1 VTLREVC
8 VRSSWFL
15 LFVFVLLLCLPTGAQ
30 QTASAGANG
39 QTKTDS
45 TKTPRVLVIGV
56 NGAEWDIIRPLILR
70 GEMPNLANMMEN
82 GISGKLQTTSD
93 PNCPKV
99 YSSIFT
105 STSDSENGISGF
117 EVNGVTARSDYLKGT
132 PFWSALSDKGITVG
146 MANVPGTF
154 PVRAVNGYMV
164 SGMLTQGK
172 DCDGI
177 LCSPKLSEVVH
188 GEPVY
193 PKEMK
198 SELMKKV
205 GDFWIDCSAMP
216 TSEELAGNEKEVIE
230 KWLDRVS
237 EIRDKQTQ
245 LFEYLLDHH
254 PTDFTMFAQSC
265 EDRTGHWLYPIRPN
279 NVGYNPKVHEVRV
292 DAFPNQY
299 RAFDNVLGKILSHF
313 DKNTTVFVISD
324 HGIKPLRDPGPF
336 SPHGSHNHIS
346 SPIIAHHDFIDGDDV
361 PGIFVA
367 TGPRIRH
374 GERIM
379 GLQMNVLDIA
389 PTVLSIYGVSI
400 PTQMKGRVLTE
411 IFEDDAKAKQQ
422 LTKADNF

>member
-1 VTLREVC
+1 MRIANRLLTGLFCLTLATC
-8 VRSSWFL
+8 
-15 LFVFVLLLCLPTGAQ
+15 AY
-30 QTASAGANG
+30 G
-39 QTKTDS
+39 QTKHDRPE
-45 TKTPRVLVIGV
+45 TPRVLLIGV

-105 STSDSENGISGF
+105 STPDTENGITGF
-117 EVNGVTARSDYLKGT
+117 EVNYVPARSDFLKGT

-164 SGMLTQGK
+164 SGMLTQSK
-172 DCDGI
+172 DCNGI
-177 LCSPKLSEVVH
+177 LCSPKLSEVIN

-193 PKEMK
+193 PKKMMP
-198 SELMKKV
+198 ELMKNV

-216 TSEELAGNEKEVIE
+216 TAEELAGNEKQVIE

-237 EIRDKQTQ
+237 EIREQQTR
-245 LFEYLLDHH
+245 LFEYLLEKH

-299 RAFDNVLGKILSHF
+299 RAFDHVLGKILSHF

-324 HGIKPLRDPGPF
+324 HGIKPLRDPGPMV
-336 SPHGSHNHIS
+336 SHGSHTSMNT
-346 SPIIAHHDFIDGDDV
+346 IIAHHDFVDGDDV

-367 TGPRIRH
+367 MGPGIRH
-374 GERIM
+374 DARIM

-389 PTVLSIYGVSI
+389 PTILSIYGVPI
-400 PTQMKGRVLTE
+400 PTQMKGRVLSE
-411 IFEDDAKAKQQ
+411 IFNDNAKPQA
-422 LTKADNF
+422 AMAGN

>member
-1 VTLREVC
+1 
-8 VRSSWFL
+8 VRSL
-15 LFVFVLLLCLPTGAQ
+15 RIGTFVCILLLTLPAWSQ
-30 QTASAGANG
+30 QTSSTSTNG
-39 QTKTDS
+39 QSRHDQHRP
-45 TKTPRVLVIGV
+45 PRVLVIGV

-82 GISGKLQTTSD
+82 GVSGKLQTTSD

-105 STSDSENGISGF
+105 STLDSENGISGF

-177 LCSPKLSEVVH
+177 LCAPKLSEVVQ

-193 PKEMK
+193 PKDMK
-198 SELMKKV
+198 PELMKNV

-216 TSEELAGNEKEVIE
+216 TAEELAGNEKEVIE
-230 KWLDRVS
+230 KWLGRVS
-237 EIRDKQTQ
+237 EIRDQQTH
-245 LFEYLLDHH
+245 LFEYLLEHH

-299 RAFDNVLGKILSHF
+299 REFDNLLGKVLSHF
-313 DKNTTVFVISD
+313 DNNTTIFVISD
-324 HGIKPLRDPGPF
+324 HGIKPLRDPETM
-336 SPHGSHNHIS
+336 SLRGSHGHKSN
-346 SPIIAHHDFIDGDDV
+346 PIIAHHDFLDGDDV
-361 PGIFVA
+361 PGILVA
-367 TGPRIRH
+367 TGPGIR
-374 GERIM
+374 RRVRVM

-389 PTVLSIYGVSI
+389 PTILSIYGVPI
-400 PTQMKGRVLTE
+400 PTQMKGRVLSE
-411 IFEDDAKAKQQ
+411 IFEDDAKARQQ
-422 LTKADNF
+422 VAKTVNF

>member
-1 VTLREVC
+1 MSFARFV
-8 VRSSWFL
+8 
-15 LFVFVLLLCLPTGAQ
+15 LFVCALLLTCPAWSQ
-30 QTASAGANG
+30 QTSSTATNG
-39 QTKTDS
+39 LIGHDHQA
-45 TKTPRVLVIGV
+45 TPRVLVIGV

-82 GISGKLQTTSD
+82 GISGKLQTTSE

-105 STSDSENGISGF
+105 STPDTENGISGF
-117 EVNGVTARSDYLKGT
+117 EVNYVPARSDFLKGT

-172 DCDGI
+172 DCNGI
-177 LCSPKLSEVVH
+177 LCSPKLSEVVN
-188 GEPVY
+188 GDPVY
-193 PKEMK
+193 PKKMTA
-198 SELMKKV
+198 ELMKNV

-216 TSEELAGNEKEVIE
+216 TEEQLAGNEKQVIE

-237 EIRDKQTQ
+237 EIREQQTR
-245 LFEYLLDHH
+245 LFEYLLEKH

-279 NVGYNPKVHEVRV
+279 NVGYNPTVHEVRV

-299 RAFDNVLGKILSHF
+299 RAFDQVLGKIVSHF

-324 HGIKPLRDPGPF
+324 HGIKPLRDPETMF
-336 SPHGSHNHIS
+336 PHGSHAHSTN
-346 SPIIAHHDFIDGDDV
+346 PIIAHHDFLDGDDV

-367 TGPRIRH
+367 TGPGIRH
-374 GERIM
+374 GVRVM

-400 PTQMKGRVLTE
+400 PTQMKGRILSE
-411 IFEDDAKAKQQ
+411 IFEHDGNAKHQIP
-422 LTKADNF
+422 KAD

>member
-1 VTLREVC
+1 MRSLRIG
-8 VRSSWFL
+8 
-15 LFVFVLLLCLPTGAQ
+15 LFVCILLLALPALSQQSASTG
-30 QTASAGANG
+30 TNG
-39 QTKTDS
+39 QSKRDRPE
-45 TKTPRVLVIGV
+45 TPRVLLIGV
-56 NGAEWDIIRPLILR
+56 NGAEWDIIRPLVLR

-82 GISGKLQTTSD
+82 GVSGKLQTTSD

-105 STSDSENGISGF
+105 STPDSENGISGF

-132 PFWSALSDKGITVG
+132 PFWSALSDRGITVG

-154 PVRAVNGYMV
+154 PVRAVNGYMI

-172 DCDGI
+172 DCDGM
-177 LCSPKLSEVVH
+177 LCSPKLSEVVN

-193 PKEMK
+193 PNAMK
-198 SELMKKV
+198 TELMKNV

-216 TSEELAGNEKEVIE
+216 TSEEMAGNEKEVIE

-237 EIRDKQTQ
+237 QIRGQQTR
-245 LFEYLLDHH
+245 LFEYLLEHH

-279 NVGYNPKVHEVRV
+279 NVGYNPKVHELHV

-299 RAFDNVLGKILSHF
+299 RAFDNLLGKVLSHL
-313 DKNTTVFVISD
+313 DKKTTVFVISD

-336 SPHGSHNHIS
+336 SPHGSHNHS
-346 SPIIAHHDFIDGDDV
+346 SGPIIAHHDFIDGDDV

-374 GERIM
+374 GVRIM

-389 PTVLSIYGVSI
+389 PTVLNIYDVSI
-400 PTQMKGRVLTE
+400 PTQMKGRVLSE

-422 LTKADNF
+422 VTKADNF

>member
-1 VTLREVC
+1 MRIAN
-8 VRSSWFL
+8 RL
-15 LFVFVLLLCLPTGAQ
+15 LTGLFCLALTTCAF
-30 QTASAGANG
+30 G
-39 QTKTDS
+39 QTKRDRPEA
-45 TKTPRVLVIGV
+45 PRVLLIGV

-99 YSSIFT
+99 YSTIFT
-105 STSDSENGISGF
+105 STPDTENGITGF
-117 EVNGVTARSDYLKGT
+117 EVNYVPARSDFLKGT

-172 DCDGI
+172 DCNGI
-177 LCSPKLSEVVH
+177 LCSPKLSEVVN

-193 PKEMK
+193 PKKMTA
-198 SELMKKV
+198 ELMKNV

-216 TSEELAGNEKEVIE
+216 TAEELAGNEKQVIE
-230 KWLDRVS
+230 KWLNRVS
-237 EIRDKQTQ
+237 EIREQQTH
-245 LFEYLLDHH
+245 LFEYLLEKH

-299 RAFDNVLGKILSHF
+299 RGFDQLLGRILSHF

-324 HGIKPLRDPGPF
+324 HGIKPLRDPGPMV
-336 SPHGSHNHIS
+336 SHGSHASMNT
-346 SPIIAHHDFIDGDDV
+346 IIAHHDFVDGDDV

-367 TGPRIRH
+367 MGPGIRH
-374 GERIM
+374 GERVM

-389 PTVLSIYGVSI
+389 PTILSIYGV
-400 PTQMKGRVLTE
+400 PVPAQMKGRVLSE
-411 IFEDDAKAKQQ
+411 IFNDNAKPLAAKAG
-422 LTKADNF
+422 D